1 MKKYVLSVDKNRPI
15 ELEITN
21 ILDDNKAIV
30 RGRLNTYHLDY
41 DVETTSVLLNFNK
54 YFVIIYYKLII

>member
-21 ILDDNKAIV
+21 IL
-30 RGRLNTYHLDY
+30 
-41 DVETTSVLLNFNK
+41 EFNK
-54 YFVIIYYKLII
+54 TEVVSTS